1 MPAYVIY
8 INGWP
13 GVGKLTVARHLQK
26 LIPGS
31 QVLHNHEL
39 IDPVEKRYPRGSA
52 KYQIKRAE
60 YRQMRLRPIMEDAKL
75 KDTVFIFT
83 DSQTEHNECVGD
95 YTDLGLGERG
105 RRFYSV
111 VLHCGMEENMRRLT
125 MSGRGGSLNGKLTDG
140 EVLKEYRSRG
150 SILRFGDDDEVEIDV
165 TDIEPE
171 EASRRVYGF
180 VERREREGRT
190 EVDWDGPD
198 YSI

>member
-13 GVGKLTVARHLQK
+13 GVGKLTVARQFQK
-26 LIPGS
+26 LMPGS

-39 IDPVEKRYPRGSA
+39 IDPVEKRHPRGSA
-52 KYQIKRAE
+52 RYQMKRAE
-60 YRQMRLRPIMEDAKL
+60 YRQARLKPIMQDPKL

-83 DSQTEHNECVGD
+83 DSQTEHSECVGD

-105 RRFYSV
+105 RRIYSV
-111 VLHCGMEENMRRLT
+111 VLHCEMEENMRRLA
-125 MSGRGGSLNGKLTDG
+125 MAGRGGILNGKLTDV
-140 EVLKEYRSRG
+140 EVLKQYRSRG
-150 SILRFGDDDEVEIDV
+150 SILRFGDDDEVEMDV

-171 EASRRVYGF
+171 EAARRVYEF
-180 VERREREGRT
+180 VERREREGRS